1 MPITLRIKKS
11 CSEDTRLLGQ
21 VGGNS
26 NKPKTVTGT
35 RYAEVAIQ
43 PATGE
48 SPRLIPPECAVEDP
62 ASIVEPGIFI
72 VDDGAMPPPI
82 TFLVLPRLLLAS
94 EELRGMIDDAG
105 AIDGH
110 GRRNRAD

>member
-11 CSEDTRLLGQ
+11 CSENTRFLGQ
-21 VGGNS
+21 IGGSS

-48 SPRLIPPECAVEDP
+48 SSV
-62 ASIVEPGIFI
+62 
-72 VDDGAMPPPI
+72 
-82 TFLVLPRLLLAS
+82 
-94 EELRGMIDDAG
+94 
-105 AIDGH
+105 
-110 GRRNRAD
+110 